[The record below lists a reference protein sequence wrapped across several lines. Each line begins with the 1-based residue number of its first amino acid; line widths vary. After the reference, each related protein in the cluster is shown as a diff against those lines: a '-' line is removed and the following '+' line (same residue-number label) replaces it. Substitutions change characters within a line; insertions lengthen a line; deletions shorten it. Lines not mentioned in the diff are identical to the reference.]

1 MTERLFAK
9 EEIVSLFQALGKLA
23 HERDSVLEIAVV
35 GGAAISL
42 LFAYR
47 KATEDIDAFAIYP
60 EQNTLIHELCK
71 IVAIEFDLP
80 ERWLNDGAKGF
91 ISNFEKGP
99 LLIEADGI
107 RVYAPALEQL
117 LAMKLSAWRN
127 EVDQEDARRILEILP
142 HNKSELWDKMQSYL
156 LPGRGL
162 KAEYA
167 FNDLWALVKSQ
178 K

>member
-9 EEIVSLFQALGKLA
+9 EEIIALFQSLGKLA
-23 HERDSVLEIAVV
+23 HERGEILEIGVV

-47 KATEDIDAFAIYP
+47 KATEDIDAFALKLD
-60 EQNTLIHELCK
+60 QNTLIHELCSL
-71 IVAIEFDLP
+71 IAQEFDLP
-80 ERWLNDGAKGF
+80 ERWLNDASK
-91 ISNFEKGP
+91 IYLTTFEKGP
-99 LLIEADGI
+99 LLIESDGI
-107 RVYAPALEQL
+107 RVFAPALEQL

-127 EVDQEDARRILEILP
+127 EVDQEDARRVLESLP
-142 HNKSELWDKMQSYL
+142 NDKEEVWTRIKTFL

-167 FNDLWALVKSQ
+167 FEDLWTLVHSH
-178 K
+178 